1 MTWLKHGSMVRK
13 LKYFLAIFFILLI
26 GCSNKRP
33 IEQPVKYQVPDYDL
47 PEDDELDDLPEA
59 GDPK

>member
-1 MTWLKHGSMVRK
+1 VRK

-26 GCSNKRP
+26 GCANKRP

-59 GDPK
+59 GEIK